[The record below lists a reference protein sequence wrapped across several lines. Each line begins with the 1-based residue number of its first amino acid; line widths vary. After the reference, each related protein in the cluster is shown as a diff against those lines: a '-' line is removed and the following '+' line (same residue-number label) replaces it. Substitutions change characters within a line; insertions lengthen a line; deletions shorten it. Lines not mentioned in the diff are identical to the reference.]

1 MSSRTWVEMDGVY
14 RARSDLQVKESIR
27 NQLRSTHDSGMTREG
42 DVAGRTRTVYYEIV
56 VFVFSELFLE
66 PIHIL

>member
-1 MSSRTWVEMDGVY
+1 MDGVY

-27 NQLRSTHDSGMTREG
+27 NQLRPTYDSGMTREG